1 MFFVNSVIE
10 HIGNQDFSDTDEF
23 HLERREPIQ
32 FNMGFKSKELGS
44 NMD

>member
-1 MFFVNSVIE
+1 LIC
-10 HIGNQDFSDTDEF
+10 DTDESSVEF
-23 HLERREPIQ
+23 YLERREPIL